1 MNEPRQSFLP
11 LTFFSL
17 FTSVSTLICCALPAL
32 LVSVGMGAAVAGLVS
47 SVPQLVWLSEHKVW
61 VFLFS
66 GVLLIMSGLA
76 LYKTKDLPCPVDPR
90 KREACI
96 RGRKLSSAIL
106 ILTAICFSV
115 GLFFAFLA
123 PHFLT

>member
-1 MNEPRQSFLP
+1 MSDSRQSFLP

-17 FTSVSTLICCALPAL
+17 FTSVSTLLCCALPAL

-47 SVPQLVWLSEHKVW
+47 SVPQLIWLSEHKIW
-61 VFLFS
+61 VFMFS
-66 GVLLIMSGLA
+66 GLLLIISGVA
-76 LYKTKDLPCPVDPR
+76 LYKTKDLPCPVDLK

-96 RGRKLSSAIL
+96 RGRKLASSIFIVAV
-106 ILTAICFSV
+106 ICFSV
-115 GLFFAFLA
+115 GLIFAFLA